1 MFPRIRKKQTADTL
15 NDIRTRIR
23 LASDE
28 NDTETILNVLQPV
41 INVQA
46 HQKLS
51 ALALVDII
59 REGNLTTEK
68 SLELLNQ
75 VHDSY
80 PDDDEVT
87 GDIALALESARDM
100 DDLNAPPPESEL
112 FKTIVEKL
120 RQISKKEQ
128 GSEKEALYIEG
139 LSSAARLCSRQ
150 YDSLAEES
158 YSRLVD
164 LLPETPWAH
173 YNQGLFFKT
182 RGEFRRGVSANQ
194 KAIELAES
202 PSQAYYWNLG
212 ICATGAGEGET
223 ALEIWKNQGQ
233 NIEMGRFNLPEGRYP
248 SCKVKLSRYPLAE
261 RNIENDYPGIE
272 ETIWIERLSP
282 CHGIVR
288 SVLYEDLGVDY
299 GDVVLFDGAPITY
312 HLYGEQKIAVFPH
325 LATLVK
331 RGYQFFD
338 FCGTQKEAGVLGQI
352 SETLNGDAVIY
363 SHSEN
368 YQILCSACWNNKDLQ
383 HEHDE
388 KDEKHVVTGR
398 IAMPPNANA
407 TDLLNKIDKAL
418 QDDPR
423 NRIFSPDLCV
433 AAGFSDRAQIEKRRF
448 RILSSS
454 D

>member
-1 MFPRIRKKQTADTL
+1 MFPGIRKKLTADAL
-15 NDIRTRIR
+15 NDIRKRIR
-23 LASDE
+23 VASDE
-28 NDTETILNVLQPV
+28 NDSKTILNLLQPV
-41 INVQA
+41 INAQA

-59 REGNLTTEK
+59 REGHLSTQK

-75 VHDSY
+75 VHDRY
-80 PDDDEVT
+80 PNDDEVI
-87 GDIALALESARDM
+87 GDIALALESARDI
-100 DDLNAPPPESEL
+100 DDLNAPPPDSKL
-112 FKTIVEKL
+112 FRTIIEKL
-120 RQISKKEQ
+120 RQISEKER
-128 GSEKEALYIEG
+128 GSDKEALYIEG
-139 LSSAARLCSRQ
+139 LSSATRLCSRQ

-158 YSRLVD
+158 CSRLVE
-164 LLPETPWAH
+164 LLPQTPWAH

-212 ICATGAGEGET
+212 ICATGAGKGET

-261 RNIENDYPGIE
+261 RNIENDYPDLE

-282 CHGIVR
+282 CHGIIR
-288 SVLYEDLGVDY
+288 SVLYGDLGVNY

-325 LATLVK
+325 LATLAK
-331 RGYQFFD
+331 RGYHLFD
-338 FCGTQKEAGVLGQI
+338 FCGTQDEAGALGQI
-352 SETLNGDAVIY
+352 SEALEADAVIY

-368 YQILCSACWNNKDLQ
+368 FQILCSACWNNQDLQ

-388 KDEKHVVTGR
+388 KDEMHVVIGR

-407 TDLLNKIDKAL
+407 ADLLNQIDKAL
-418 QDDPR
+418 KGNPK

-433 AAGFSDRAQIEKRRF
+433 AAGFSDRAQIERRRF
-448 RILSSS
+448 QILSSS
-454 D
+454 